1 MRLTLQA
8 GPQLTFQVDV
18 DPEHTV
24 RALKEKIELQQGGD
38 AFPVA
43 QQRLLYAGQVLQDG
57 AALKDYHLDEHK
69 VVEVLLAEPT
79 AAATA
84 GPAVPRATDTGM
96 ATDTGTAKDTFTG
109 TGTGTDTATSTA
121 MGRAGQ
127 SQPAPSAAL
136 ASCPSAAAAQAPAP
150 GPAWTATSD
159 TASAQPAALAAPAP
173 EPPAPQAAPAP
184 GATFPAASDA
194 AAAAAAA
201 AAGPSTGSML
211 WEHAAGALASG
222 PAYEQ
227 AITDLVSMGFERR
240 QVLAALR
247 ASYHNPHRAVE
258 YLLVGIPGHT
268 EGRAAH
274 QPPAAAGRRAAGS
287 SADAAWAAAAEALAS
302 SSKQLL
308 DFLKTGSGPA
318 GLARGQQSSS
328 ELTAQEQ
335 EAIDRLK
342 VLGFPEA
349 LVRRTYLA
357 CDKDE
362 ELTANFLIE
371 HYLEEDYLEED

>member
-24 RALKEKIELQQGGD
+24 RALKEKIELQQGRH
-38 AFPVA
+38 AFPAA

-57 AALKDYHLDEHK
+57 AALKDYHLDEHT
-69 VVEVLLAEPT
+69 VVEVLLAEPS

-84 GPAVPRATDTGM
+84 GPAVPRATATSM
-96 ATDTGTAKDTFTG
+96 ATATSTA
-109 TGTGTDTATSTA
+109 TGTDTATATSTATGTDTA
-121 MGRAGQ
+121 MGTGRGEQ

-136 ASCPSAAAAQAPAP
+136 ASSPWAAAAQAPAP
-150 GPAWTATSD
+150 GPAWAATSNM
-159 TASAQPAALAAPAP
+159 ASAQPAALAAPAP
-173 EPPAPQAAPAP
+173 EPPAPQEAPAP
-184 GATFPAASDA
+184 GAALPAASDEA
-194 AAAAAAA
+194 T
-201 AAGPSTGSML
+201 AGPLSGPTS
-211 WEHAAGALASG
+211 WEHGAGALVSG

-227 AITDLVSMGFERR
+227 SITDLVSMGFERR

-258 YLLVGIPGHT
+258 YLLEGIPAHT

-287 SADAAWAAAAEALAS
+287 PADAAWTAAAEALAS
-302 SSKQLL
+302 STKHLL

-318 GLARGQQSSS
+318 GLAQGQQGSS
-328 ELTAQEQ
+328 ELTAQEL

-349 LVRRTYLA
+349 LVRRAYLA

-371 HYLEEDYLEED
+371 HYLQED